1 MNFRSLVLTF
11 LFIFMAV
18 AGARADDWPQWRGPD
33 RSGVSKETGLLKAW
47 PKDGPKLLWTFKNAG
62 EGFSSCAI
70 VGSTLYT
77 LGTRGGN
84 EIALALD
91 VNSGGELWVAPI
103 GPIFKAFGNW
113 GHGPRSTPTID
124 GDRLYALGSQGDLVC
139 LDLAS
144 KGKEVW
150 RKNYQK
156 DFGGQLMDEQGNWGY
171 CESPLVDGPHLI
183 CTPGGENGTVVA
195 LDKKD
200 GRRVWQSKELTNKA
214 PDSSIM
220 PAVIHGVRQYIQNS
234 YVDTVGGFISGVA
247 AKDGK
252 LLWSTPIL
260 KGSSYDIAPTP
271 IVKDNLVYV
280 TTENT
285 VTGCHCFEID
295 KSFKAKD
302 LYSRKNQKL
311 MKNNHGGVVLI
322 GERVYGHCDKTAWV
336 CQDLKTGAM
345 VWEARDFLECTSG
358 AITAAD
364 GCLYLLTDAGE
375 VGLVGAN
382 PKEFKE
388 ISSFKLPETSAIPKT
403 VPASKDSKIWAHPVV
418 ANGRLYVR
426 AHDLVFCYD
435 VKGK

>member
-1 MNFRSLVLTF
+1 MNLRLLAYTLVIVFT
-11 LFIFMAV
+11 AV
-18 AGARADDWPQWRGPD
+18 AHAGADDWPQWRGPD

-70 VGSTLYT
+70 VGNTLYT
-77 LGTRGGN
+77 LGTRAGD
-84 EIALALD
+84 EIVLAVD
-91 VNSGGELWVAPI
+91 VNGGTEAWFATI

-139 LDLAS
+139 LDLAA

-150 RKNYQK
+150 RKNYQR

-183 CTPGGENGTVVA
+183 CTPGGAKGTMIA

-200 GRRVWQSKELTNKA
+200 GKLVWQSKELTNKA
-214 PDSSIM
+214 PDSSIV
-220 PAVIHGVRQYIQNS
+220 AADIHGVRQYIQNS
-234 YVDTVGGFISGVA
+234 YVDTVGGFVSGVA

-252 LLWSTPIL
+252 LLWSVPIF
-260 KGSSYDIAPTP
+260 KGSCYDIAPTP
-271 IVKDNLVYV
+271 IVKGNLVYV
-280 TTENT
+280 TTYIPAS
-285 VTGCHCFEID
+285 GCHCFEID
-295 KSFKAKD
+295 KAFKAKD
-302 LYSRKNQKL
+302 VYSKKNQKT

-322 GERVYGHCDKTAWV
+322 GDHVYGHSDRTGWI
-336 CQDLKTGAM
+336 CQEFKSGAM
-345 VWEARDFLECTSG
+345 VWEAGSFLECKSG

-364 GCLYLLTDAGE
+364 GRLYLLTEEGE
-375 VGLVGAN
+375 VGLADAD
-382 PKEFKE
+382 PKEFKA
-388 ISSFKLPETSAIPKT
+388 ISSFKLPESSAIPKT
-403 VPASKDSKIWAHPVV
+403 LPTSQDSRIWAHPVV
-418 ANGRLYVR
+418 ANGRFYVR
-426 AHDLVFCYD
+426 AHDLIFCYD